1 MPKSRRKLALPVASL
16 LILPLAGCSTP
27 TTATSAASVAASI
40 GHVAPSRRDTCETQ
54 RKLAAQSSRIDTIIS
69 GKETVYK
76 PAPCKDQSPASPDPK
91 TS

>member
-1 MPKSRRKLALPVASL
+1 MKSAPIVACLAAALG
-16 LILPLAGCSTP
+16 GCAQTNL
-27 TTATSAASVAASI
+27 TSAAAVATSI

-54 RKLAAQSSRIDTIIS
+54 RKLAAQSSRIDTIII

-76 PAPCKDQSPASPDPK
+76 PAPCRDQTPATPEPK